1 MLFVPVSLCSGET
14 NQQNKR
20 QELPLA
26 VEVTP
31 LHLARRVVSQKTAEY
46 SNYYLFFLGANYTLL
61 YLFWSLGFRN
71 GNQKVFTHCDDDRL
85 PLFILE
91 K

>member
-1 MLFVPVSLCSGET
+1 MFFVPASLCSGET

-31 LHLARRVVSQKTAEY
+31 LQLARRVVIQKMAEY
-46 SNYYLFFLGANYTLL
+46 SNYYLSFLGASYTLL
-61 YLFWSLGFRN
+61 HLFWSLGCRN
-71 GNQKVFTHCDDDRL
+71 GNQEVFTRCDDRL
-85 PLFILE
+85 PLFISE

>member
-1 MLFVPVSLCSGET
+1 MLFVPVSLCSEET

-31 LHLARRVVSQKTAEY
+31 LQLARRVVSQKTAEY
-46 SNYYLFFLGANYTLL
+46 SNYYLFLGPNYTLL

-71 GNQKVFTHCDDDRL
+71 GNQEVFTRCDDDRL
-85 PLFILE
+85 PLFITE